1 MTKTLGKPAELAVCE
16 PTEHDFRAAVEPRVD
31 EAAYARAAS
40 FFRAAGDIARLKLLT
55 RLAEGEWCVTEL
67 AHAAHV
73 TLPAVSQQLRIL
85 RAEGLVKRRRVAKH
99 VYYALADAHIRDL
112 LRSALDHA
120 TEEPPAADE
129 D

>member
-1 MTKTLGKPAELAVCE
+1 MKNSSHPVDLAACE
-16 PTEHDFRAAVEPRVD
+16 PTEHQVRGRIEPRISEV
-31 EAAYARAAS
+31 AYERAAS
-40 FFRAAGDIARLKLLT
+40 FFRAAGDIARLKLLA
-55 RLAEGEWCVTEL
+55 RLADGEWCVTEL
-67 AHAAHV
+67 AQAAQV
-73 TLPAVSQQLRIL
+73 TLPTVSQQLRLL

-120 TEEPPAADE
+120 SEEPSVPDE